1 MLVMPHCGLTWG
13 SVNASPALTPHVTL
27 SQDRGKRDVDL
38 RTVLPFDRQTCMETG
53 VHDFNGACR
62 GRFCEPVVGKFRA
75 REYKC
80 VSVLDDAEIDL
91 FRNEAVI
98 ICAP

>member
-1 MLVMPHCGLTWG
+1 
-13 SVNASPALTPHVTL
+13 
-27 SQDRGKRDVDL
+27 
-38 RTVLPFDRQTCMETG
+38 METG
-53 VHDFNGACR
+53 VHDFDGACR
-62 GRFCEPVVGKFRA
+62 DRFCEPVVGKLRV

-98 ICAP
+98 AYAP